1 MSQEK
6 NPIMK
11 LRILGKTRKL
21 PKEKSFMANKDLG
34 ID

>member
-6 NPIMK
+6 NPIMN

-21 PKEKSFMANKDLG
+21 FKEKIFMANKDLG